1 MLLSKCTLYNSKN
14 SKFIR
19 KHEAKG
25 LLANLLQ
32 AKTSNFWWYF
42 FSLYFVTSSTC
53 GPFTK
58 NEERIKKFTETG
70 DSRYIQD
77 KRKIQS
83 FYR

>member
-32 AKTSNFWWYF
+32 AKTSNFW
-42 FSLYFVTSSTC
+42 
-53 GPFTK
+53 
-58 NEERIKKFTETG
+58 
-70 DSRYIQD
+70 
-77 KRKIQS
+77 
-83 FYR
+83 